1 MVSSL
6 RQEER
11 SILGSCLE
19 ALTDTQS
26 EAEEVT
32 DTPSQ
37 PEEVQSQQPDVD
49 AVSWRPVDALVFLP
63 VATSEVIGWNWT
75 VWLLMHLSGSAA
87 DRGREV
93 AWRPQAHSFHSRCLI
108 AVSRAVA
115 RVWPEV
121 VSPNQAHPQASDP
134 KTYYNKES

>member
-11 SILGSCLE
+11 SILASCLE

-93 AWRPQAHSFHSRCLI
+93 AWRPQAHSFHSR
-108 AVSRAVA
+108 SVA
-115 RVWPEV
+115 RTGVWLHSLQGHGQGVARGGVTEPGA
-121 VSPNQAHPQASDP
+121 PPG
-134 KTYYNKES
+134 